1 MFQDFVIRIRGQ
13 MTDGAI
19 DAEIAFAAPTVSVF
33 SPMLTPSNYHRRRA
47 TKPAR
52 IARCF
57 CVTNA
62 ALPKLYRAEPPF
74 I

>member
-1 MFQDFVIRIRGQ
+1 MFQDFVIHIRGQ

-19 DAEIAFAAPTVSVF
+19 DAEIAFAAPTVSAF
-33 SPMLTPSNYHRRRA
+33 SSMLTPSSYHRRRA

-52 IARCF
+52 IARRL
-57 CVTNA
+57 CVTNT
-62 ALPKLYRAEPPF
+62 ALPKLYRAEAPF